1 MTLDRRNIHEIVQA
15 LLRAR
20 NRRGE
25 GDVFSNV
32 AQINTASGDRTYGA
46 SGGTRFSSGVPIGDE
61 AARQSELVPTPR
73 PHPFR
78 DPTRFSYTGEI
89 ADMAKAN
96 GVPAYDQLA
105 LNVAP
110 GTLSR
115 LANLQTAYGR
125 LLQVNAA
132 YSPPDKKRHRPDG
145 AHPKGKA
152 FDLNIYPAT
161 DAERARV
168 IELATQMGFGGTGT
182 YQGPEDTKKGFN
194 DPRVHIDVLRPRPWG
209 YDRTAKTTPAWH
221 RTAIA
226 RGLAAGEPDMEAIAA
241 KVAEGYPIFGPRRR
255 RLREP

>member
-1 MTLDRRNIHEIVQA
+1 MVLDRRITHQIVQA
-15 LLRAR
+15 MLRAKT
-20 NRRGE
+20 G
-25 GDVFSNV
+25 
-32 AQINTASGDRTYGA
+32 
-46 SGGTRFSSGVPIGDE
+46 E
-61 AARQSELVPTPR
+61 AANQPPELVPTPR

-78 DPTRFSYTGEI
+78 DPARFSYTGEL
-89 ADMAKAN
+89 ADMAKAS

-105 LNVAP
+105 AKVAP
-110 GTLSR
+110 STLSR

-125 LLQVNAA
+125 PLQVNAA
-132 YSPPDKKRHRPDG
+132 YSDPNKKRHKPDG

-161 DAERARV
+161 DAERARA

-194 DPRVHIDVLRPRPWG
+194 DPRVHIDVMRSRTWG
-209 YDRTAKTTPAWH
+209 HDGTSKTTPAWH
-221 RTAIA
+221 RAAVA

-241 KVAEGYPIFGPRRR
+241 EVAKGYPIFGPSRR